1 MTGGFVSRR
10 RADEFDAQLSRTR
23 DGKGPAAD
31 PAFDDLLEIV
41 GALRSMPEVT
51 ARPAFVADLR
61 ERLVAEAAAQPAQAT
76 RRPVDDALVARLTP
90 TQTRGR
96 RERRLAT
103 VLGGFAVVA
112 ATGSMAM
119 ASQAALPGDVL
130 YPMKRAIENAQ
141 TNLQSDEAAKAETL
155 LAHAQQRLV
164 EVEALS
170 ERDGDVAD
178 EISSTLQDFSEQTNQ
193 ATSLAIDEF
202 ETSGDA
208 ESLQDVRTFADRSM
222 GQLTELGDRLPD
234 EIRPALIT
242 AAQTVRQVDSAAQQV
257 CPTCEGGALTE
268 LPEFATRALTDI
280 LSGASPDAA
289 AAERAAQQQ
298 PTEQRPRQRKDVRTD
313 DGGGE
318 QQVTED
324 ENVVPELDDP
334 ADLPD
339 DDPIG
344 DLTDGLLGGDKDGDK
359 KSDDTKGD
367 KGLVGDVVDGVGGLL
382 GGLLGS

>member
-1 MTGGFVSRR
+1 MSRR
-10 RADEFDAQLSRTR
+10 RADEFDAQLSRAR

-41 GALRSMPEVT
+41 GALRSVPEVT
-51 ARPAFVADLR
+51 ARPEFVADLR
-61 ERLVAEAAAQPAQAT
+61 ERLVAEAAAQPVQAAT

-90 TQTRGR
+90 AQTRGR
-96 RERRLAT
+96 NERRLAT
-103 VLGGFAVVA
+103 LLGGFAVVA

-202 ETSGDA
+202 ETSGD
-208 ESLQDVRTFADRSM
+208 EKSLQDVRTFADESM
-222 GQLTELGDRLPD
+222 GQLTDLGDRLPD

-257 CPTCEGGALTE
+257 CPTCEGGTVTD

-280 LSGASPDAA
+280 LSGVSEDAA
-289 AAERAAQQQ
+289 AAELAAQQQ
-298 PTEQRPRQRKDVRTD
+298 PPQQQRRDEPRKNVGSDNGGRQQPTE
-313 DGGGE
+313 
-318 QQVTED
+318 ED
-324 ENVVPELDDP
+324 TVLPDADDP
-334 ADLPD
+334 TDLPD

-344 DLTDGLLGGDKDGDK
+344 DITDGLLGGDKDGGK
-359 KSDDTKGD
+359 KPDDTEDD

-382 GGLLGS
+382 GGLLGGN

>member
-1 MTGGFVSRR
+1 
-10 RADEFDAQLSRTR
+10 
-23 DGKGPAAD
+23 
-31 PAFDDLLEIV
+31 
-41 GALRSMPEVT
+41 
-51 ARPAFVADLR
+51 
-61 ERLVAEAAAQPAQAT
+61 
-76 RRPVDDALVARLTP
+76 
-90 TQTRGR
+90 
-96 RERRLAT
+96 
-103 VLGGFAVVA
+103 
-112 ATGSMAM
+112 M

-202 ETSGDA
+202 ETSGD
-208 ESLQDVRTFADRSM
+208 EKSLQDVRTFADESM
-222 GQLTELGDRLPD
+222 GQLTDLGDRLPD

-257 CPTCEGGALTE
+257 CPTCEGGTVTD

-280 LSGASPDAA
+280 LSGVSEDAA
-289 AAERAAQQQ
+289 AAELAAQQQ
-298 PTEQRPRQRKDVRTD
+298 PPQQQRRDEPRKNVGSDNGGRQQPTE
-313 DGGGE
+313 
-318 QQVTED
+318 ED
-324 ENVVPELDDP
+324 TVLPDADDP
-334 ADLPD
+334 TDLPD

-344 DLTDGLLGGDKDGDK
+344 DITDGLLGGDKDGGK
-359 KSDDTKGD
+359 KPDDTEDD

-382 GGLLGS
+382 GGLLGGN